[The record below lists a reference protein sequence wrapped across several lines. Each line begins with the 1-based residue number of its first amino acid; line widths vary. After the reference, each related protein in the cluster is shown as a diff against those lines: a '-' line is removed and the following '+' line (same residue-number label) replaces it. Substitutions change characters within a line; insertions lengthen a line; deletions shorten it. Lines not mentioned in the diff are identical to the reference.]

1 MAEKKK
7 RVKKDINT
15 KIVEKKKIRKA
26 KKELKMV
33 SEGKKE
39 AVKARKFLYALETI
53 AIIVIA
59 FLMIVL
65 LLNKTF
71 FKEEYVSSTK
81 NGDFKIE
88 IPLLYY
94 FVSDE
99 DNVVTF
105 KTLRKSTYDEEFRDK
120 YLNSL
125 TKYDCKNESFYYDEN
140 YNLAIYKYT
149 VTKGIAI
156 KTIQIS
162 YDIFDIKDVCN

>member
-1 MAEKKK
+1 MSEKNK
-7 RVKKDINT
+7 RVKKST
-15 KIVEKKKIRKA
+15 VKSEEKRKIRKA

-39 AVKARKFLYALETI
+39 AVKARKFFYALETI

-71 FKEEYVSSTK
+71 FKEEYVNSTK

-125 TKYDCKNESFYYDEN
+125 TKYDCKNESFCYDEN

-156 KTIQIS
+156 KTIKIS